1 MGPCCRW
8 ETFFVCPVT
17 IAAPP
22 SKSGK
27 TTKLTPNGQLSPL
40 PATPPS
46 LPCQWQQQKNQHS
59 AYCRSCLETHPRHL
73 PSPLQESPH
82 ARPHDCKG
90 FCSQFGVSHMCFCH
104 FFASLGKLPFVF
116 LIHFSRHPTFIS
128 RLMRP
133 QWQRSSPSSQ
143 HRIVL
148 FLLIIRDTG
157 GILIDTPLF
166 YRGRPGNA
174 SLLWRYSDTRLIHDS
189 PYNSRPL
196 LFRSVQGL
204 KPASKNG
211 PLDSSA

>member
-116 LIHFSRHPTFIS
+116 LIHFSRHSTFTS

-133 QWQRSSPSSQ
+133 QWQRSSRSSQ
-143 HRIVL
+143 HRTVSAYSFSSFATRVAFLSTLLCSTAEGRGTLHCSGVIV
-148 FLLIIRDTG
+148 
-157 GILIDTPLF
+157 TP
-166 YRGRPGNA
+166 A
-174 SLLWRYSDTRLIHDS
+174 
-189 PYNSRPL
+189 
-196 LFRSVQGL
+196 
-204 KPASKNG
+204 
-211 PLDSSA
+211 